1 MGRRYPFRKDLVICS
16 HCKLTCYSNDNQAQ
30 QIRCED
36 TIQKPQFSLL
46 SPGCHQFGGTRLL
59 SRFCAFVF
67 FHVSTD
73 ISELVRNVHLFW
85 LFHQSSFW
93 KCQALFVHV
102 IEVVNIR
109 VRNSEAEG
117 LQTSAVSEFRALNS
131 ISIYISLVSLIFLPS
146 AWLQYL
152 HCSKDS
158 PLPLSL
164 PLLLFLSLSSLPF
177 TFAEI
182 NWIL

>member
-16 HCKLTCYSNDNQAQ
+16 HCKLTRNSNDNQAQ
-30 QIRCED
+30 EIRFED

-93 KCQALFVHV
+93 KCQARFVHV

-109 VRNSEAEG
+109 VRNSEAERAG
-117 LQTSAVSEFRALNS
+117 LQTSAVSGFRALNS

-146 AWLQYL
+146 ARLHYL

-158 PLPLSL
+158 PF
-164 PLLLFLSLSSLPF
+164 LFLSLSSLPF